1 MARAHHDFTKRTEES
16 ALRTHW
22 TQAGRGV
29 QRSRPE
35 AGKGERA
42 GDRLSEQ
49 RGGSRNPQSFQQ
61 SPARSGRA
69 TQPPG
74 RVHGQKSRQIAAI
87 AGLLLF
93 LAGCS
98 AHREKPPVMPVPP
111 PASPAPASTPAPR
124 RIPTPTPTPVPTP
137 SSSQISR
144 GDSEI
149 HIPQNA
155 KVLYTEVGF
164 ASWYGPGFQKRN
176 AANGQP
182 YDMNAMTAAHRTLP
196 LNTIVRVT
204 DLKTGESVL
213 LRVTDRGPFVN
224 DRIIDLS
231 RAAARR
237 LSVYQHGTALVRI
250 EVLETPAPIKEG
262 GRWCVQIGAFQDS
275 DDARKLKEKLA
286 RRYRTAK
293 VLQFSSPVG
302 GDWIRVRV
310 ADDDKKRAQEVMK
323 ETHTEVAMFLV
334 RLD

>member
-1 MARAHHDFTKRTEES
+1 M
-16 ALRTHW
+16 
-22 TQAGRGV
+22 
-29 QRSRPE
+29 
-35 AGKGERA
+35 
-42 GDRLSEQ
+42 
-49 RGGSRNPQSFQQ
+49 
-61 SPARSGRA
+61 
-69 TQPPG
+69 
-74 RVHGQKSRQIAAI
+74 
-87 AGLLLF
+87 
-93 LAGCS
+93 
-98 AHREKPPVMPVPP
+98 HRETAPTMPAPP
-111 PASPAPASTPAPR
+111 PASPASTPAPN

-137 SSSQISR
+137 SAKIPTTPR
-144 GDSEI
+144 PDTEI
-149 HIPQNA
+149 IVPKDA

-204 DLKTGESVL
+204 DLKTGDSVL
-213 LRVTDRGPFVN
+213 LRITDRGPFVN

-231 RAAARR
+231 RAAARK

-250 EVLETPAPIKEG
+250 EVLETPASIREG

-275 DDARKLKEKLA
+275 DDARKLKEQLA

-293 VLQFSSPVG
+293 VLQFSSPTG

-310 ADDDKKRAQEVMK
+310 AEDDKKRAQEVMR
-323 ETHTEVAMFLV
+323 ETHTEVAKFLV

>member
-1 MARAHHDFTKRTEES
+1 MAREQHDFTRRSEES
-16 ALRTHW
+16 AIRTHRA
-22 TQAGRGV
+22 QARRGIW
-29 QRSRPE
+29 RSGAEDR
-35 AGKGERA
+35 AGKRA
-42 GDRLSEQ
+42 GDRVPEQ
-49 RGGSRNPQSFQQ
+49 RGRSGDPQSLEQGA
-61 SPARSGRA
+61 ARSRRA
-69 TQPPG
+69 TQPA
-74 RVHGQKSRQIAAI
+74 RRAHGQKSRQIAAI

-93 LAGCS
+93 LAGCA
-98 AHREKPPVMPVPP
+98 AHRTPPPTMPAPP
-111 PASPAPASTPAPR
+111 PASPAPASTPAPN
-124 RIPTPTPTPVPTP
+124 RIPTPTPSPAPTP
-137 SSSQISR
+137 SAPRPSR
-144 GDSEI
+144 SDLEI
-149 HIPQNA
+149 TVPKDA

-204 DLKTGESVL
+204 DLKTGDSVL
-213 LRVTDRGPFVN
+213 LRITDRGPFVN

-231 RAAARR
+231 RAAARK

-250 EVLETPAPIKEG
+250 EVLETPASIREG

-275 DDARKLKEKLA
+275 DDARKLKEQLA

-293 VLQFSSPVG
+293 VLQFSSPTG

-310 ADDDKKRAQEVMK
+310 AEDDKKRAQEVMR
-323 ETHTEVAMFLV
+323 ETHTEVAKFLV